1 VASGQKVPVDA
12 MLIIQVGDGMRD
24 LSDSVAYIEPEYD
37 EFDDMMEVD
46 EAPVE
51 EEKPADQPAEQPTDQ
66 PAATGEVDEFEVV
79 TGPE

>member
-1 VASGQKVPVDA
+1 MVCAICPTRWRTSN
-12 MLIIQVGDGMRD
+12 LN
-24 LSDSVAYIEPEYD
+24 IEPEYD
-37 EFDDMMEVD
+37 DFDDMMEVD

>member
-1 VASGQKVPVDA
+1 MTLPATVKS
-12 MLIIQVGDGMRD
+12 LN
-24 LSDSVAYIEPEYD
+24 SDDYFDYGEYD
-37 EFDDMMEVD
+37 DFDDMMEVD